1 MYEALSYCTYVCIYT
16 GHLLGSGLGVVIDA
30 HDQVFRFNEAPTAT
44 FEPDV
49 GTIEPL

>member
-1 MYEALSYCTYVCIYT
+1 MLLYVCVCIYT

-30 HDQVFRFNEAPTAT
+30 HDQVLRFNEAPTAT

-49 GTIEPL
+49 GTMEHL